1 MKFKKTQREEKIFQ
15 PKIQNAIKSQ
25 AAKYEW
31 NMKCWTQ
38 NLEHIFTPWIQFFIL
53 NSLLKLSKLLIAFL
67 KNTYTICELHWNDVI
82 KGQFLYFVVFM
93 TFNLSPC
100 CTFKLSPCGREIY
113 HVRYATSY
121 AMNPSLTNHRKSKL
135 DWTVQVA

>member
-38 NLEHIFTPWIQFFIL
+38 NLEHILTPWIQFFIL
-53 NSLLKLSKLLIAFL
+53 HLN
-67 KNTYTICELHWNDVI
+67 
-82 KGQFLYFVVFM
+82 
-93 TFNLSPC
+93 
-100 CTFKLSPCGREIY
+100 
-113 HVRYATSY
+113 
-121 AMNPSLTNHRKSKL
+121 
-135 DWTVQVA
+135 